1 MRKFFSFEDADKEQ
15 RNLVNKLND
24 LSKGKMPPAKKTI
37 LRNVVWFINAR

>member
-1 MRKFFSFEDADKEQ
+1 MRNFFSFEDTDKEQ

-24 LSKGKMPPAKKTI
+24 LSKSKIPPAKKTF